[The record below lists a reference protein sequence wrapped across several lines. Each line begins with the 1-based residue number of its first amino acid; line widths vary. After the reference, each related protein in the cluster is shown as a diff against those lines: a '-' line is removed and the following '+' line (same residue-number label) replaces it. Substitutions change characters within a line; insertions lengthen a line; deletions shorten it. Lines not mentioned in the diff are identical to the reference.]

1 MEVFKID
8 GADFTDIVQS
18 YTTGY
23 NVLLSEKSGRTAR
36 GNNVVDI
43 VNRKTKLTVSFLP
56 MDAVRMKAFLAAIE
70 PYVVDITYWDAK
82 TDALKTMEIYTGTPE
97 VTALRM
103 NAASPGRRYGS
114 FSLAFVE
121 M

>member
-18 YTTGY
+18 YVASY

-43 VNRKTKLTVSFLP
+43 VNRKTKLTVNFLP
-56 MDAVRMKAFLAAIE
+56 IDAARMKAFLTAVE
-70 PYVVDITYWDAK
+70 PYVVNVTYWDAK

-103 NAASPGRRYGS
+103 NPASSGRRYDS
-114 FSLAFVE
+114 FSLSFIE

>member
-70 PYVVDITYWDAK
+70 PYGNLYGHTRSD
-82 TDALKTMEIYTGTPE
+82 
-97 VTALRM
+97 
-103 NAASPGRRYGS
+103 SPAHERGFTWAPVRFFQPGLCRDVMGDEHVYR
-114 FSLAFVE
+114 E
-121 M
+121 